1 MRVVEDD
8 VLARIKAASRAYDAI
23 LLDVDNGP
31 TAMTRAGNKSLYGI
45 SGVAACHQALK
56 LGGVLAVWS
65 AGPDEDYVR
74 ALQTLRFEVEV
85 KRVTARGPSG
95 GASHVLF
102 FGKKTSPSRKKS

>member
-1 MRVVEDD
+1 MFLFD
-8 VLARIKAASRAYDAI
+8 VPLGHRAT
-23 LLDVDNGP
+23 LL
-31 TAMTRAGNKSLYGI
+31 
-45 SGVAACHQALK
+45 
-56 LGGVLAVWS
+56 GVLAVWS